1 MKKNS
6 YVEKLNWDSTFFR
19 QNIGK
24 ITLSDRNDILT
35 LNNLENN
42 NQYDV
47 IYVFSNVLLFDDI
60 VEMCLTNSNF
70 IHVDRKVTLELN
82 LDLDHNKYED
92 FDDISIAS
100 NVSNDIINLAY
111 ESGHLSRFYKDE
123 RFRQYFPSLYKLW
136 IEKDFLEGYVFV
148 KTFENKIV
156 GLLSVTINDHI
167 SNIGLVAVDT
177 IFRGQGIGVQLFN
190 SLFSFLKSR
199 NVKLCRVVTQSE
211 NDPALKL
218 YDKVGFKVIDVVDVW
233 HYWR

>member
-60 VEMCLTNSNF
+60 VEMCLTNSIF

-100 NVSNDIINLAY
+100 NVSNVASASALPVTLPVTVYSPISALLYADT
-111 ESGHLSRFYKDE
+111 F
-123 RFRQYFPSLYKLW
+123 QSL
-136 IEKDFLEGYVFV
+136 
-148 KTFENKIV
+148 T
-156 GLLSVTINDHI
+156 
-167 SNIGLVAVDT
+167 A
-177 IFRGQGIGVQLFN
+177 
-190 SLFSFLKSR
+190 
-199 NVKLCRVVTQSE
+199 
-211 NDPALKL
+211 
-218 YDKVGFKVIDVVDVW
+218 
-233 HYWR
+233 